1 MEMSLGDRMRW
12 VRERSLGL
20 TIAELATEMARSGSQ
35 VSANSISRY
44 EREVRIPDV
53 EYVRVLSELSGVS
66 TDWMLKGENPGGA
79 QGELS
84 YVIQRLERLTE
95 ELREAERR
103 GLAPQVERGG
113 SAIREIPIHRMEP
126 VGSDAPIKPR

>member
-1 MEMSLGDRMRW
+1 MESSLGDRMRW
-12 VRERSLGL
+12 VRERALGL
-20 TIAELATEMARSGSQ
+20 TIAELATEMARSGSH

-53 EYVRVLSELSGVS
+53 EYVRVLSEMSGVS
-66 TDWMLKGENPGGA
+66 TDWILKGENPRGA

-95 ELREAERR
+95 ELREAERQ
-103 GLAPQVERGG
+103 GAAPQAERGG
-113 SAIREIPIHRMEP
+113 SAIREVPFHRLEQ
-126 VGSDAPIKPR
+126 VGNDAPIKPR